1 MIQGGHLGLLF
12 GGDIR
17 CICGWRAWREVSDTP
32 WIYTS
37 HEHDEDGDDNEIFL
51 LSAINSDLSRL
62 C

>member
-1 MIQGGHLGLLF
+1 MYLWFESSEEHL
-12 GGDIR
+12 
-17 CICGWRAWREVSDTP
+17 DTP